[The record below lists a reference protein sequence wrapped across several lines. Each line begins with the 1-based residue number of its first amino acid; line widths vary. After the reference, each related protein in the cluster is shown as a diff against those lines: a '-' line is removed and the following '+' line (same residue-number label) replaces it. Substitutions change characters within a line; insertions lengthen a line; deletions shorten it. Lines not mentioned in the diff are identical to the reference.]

1 MATTNLTDYTLAADA
16 TVIDA
21 VAMMNRNRS
30 RTVLVVSAGKVVGLV
45 SEGDVM
51 RALLRGVDARALVS
65 EVANT
70 SFRFLTARDDA
81 QAFTWFRAHGFG
93 LVPIVDD
100 DFRLVDVITL
110 DDILERVELVD
121 AP

>member
-1 MATTNLTDYTLAADA
+1 
-16 TVIDA
+16 
-21 VAMMNRNRS
+21 
-30 RTVLVVSAGKVVGLV
+30 
-45 SEGDVM
+45 M

-70 SFRFLTARDDA
+70 SFRFLTARDYP
-81 QAFTWFRAHGFG
+81 QAFEWFRAYGFG

-100 DFRLVDVITL
+100 DFRLTGVITL
-110 DDILERVELVD
+110 DDVLGRVELVL